1 MWGEK
6 SEIFGK
12 DSGDGDS
19 VESAF
24 PLWAHIAIG
33 IYVGGFALGLT
44 WLFVG
49 VGLLNAVASRLS
61 H

>member
-6 SEIFGK
+6 SEIFGR
-12 DSGDGDS
+12 DDGNEESADS
-19 VESAF
+19 VF

-49 VGLLNAVASRLS
+49 VGLFGAVASRLS